1 MGGGSQTLRPSPM
14 ADTDPT
20 QSQLPRDAASGSQSD
35 PSPMRTMVARW
46 RSTVEGRVCDT
57 MATDVDRVVCVL
69 MHLWPILF
77 PALGPF
83 CLLVPLVLWFPF
95 RSRSPLIDDHGR
107 EALNAILTLA
117 LLVCVPCV
125 GWLAL
130 VVWFP
135 VWLVSLVR
143 AAVAGGSAELFRYPM
158 VLRPI
163 T

>member
-1 MGGGSQTLRPSPM
+1 MSVL
-14 ADTDPT
+14 
-20 QSQLPRDAASGSQSD
+20 SD

-46 RSTVEGRVCDT
+46 RSTVEGRVRDT

-117 LLVCVPCV
+117 LFLGLVF
-125 GWLAL
+125 GIIILL
-130 VVWFP
+130 ENM
-135 VWLVSLVR
+135 SLT
-143 AAVAGGSAELFRYPM
+143 GSDHPNANQDLS
-158 VLRPI
+158 I